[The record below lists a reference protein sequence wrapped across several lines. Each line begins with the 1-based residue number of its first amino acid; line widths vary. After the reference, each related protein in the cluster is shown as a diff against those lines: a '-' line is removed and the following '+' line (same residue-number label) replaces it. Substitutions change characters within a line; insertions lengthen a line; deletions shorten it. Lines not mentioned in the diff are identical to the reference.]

1 MHLNPI
7 DIGNVDKLNIAQKL
21 ERRRRSVQLVLVT
34 PAEDNKNDHLK
45 LPAPRRQSLGAKCRG
60 GSLRLKMPG
69 VPCPPLAIFPSSA
82 PFLPLIV
89 PKSLPS
95 FCATSPVHLSSPS
108 ARADDT
114 CDCGRLLR
122 RRSALSFALPQL
134 PPLFLSKMESKKRN
148 TKGEAEGE
156 ESASGVTSMV
166 SSCNS
171 RRELVPQSPLIK
183 VKANEP
189 PQPIGYQQIPTEEVI
204 SDEEGTVANSFC
216 AFARAQ
222 QKLAEHRA
230 QLDRKLDVVSCHRM
244 AVEMIDELLDSL
256 EQKCHSPQ
264 SDEEKGAAKEGK
276 SELTIAEVQ
285 KDFFPFIY
293 AKAEQLLVDRRIMA
307 NSFTRKLSDKK

>member
-21 ERRRRSVQLVLVT
+21 EWRRRSVQLVLVT

-45 LPAPRRQSLGAKCRG
+45 LPAPRRQSLGGKCRG

-69 VPCPPLAIFPSSA
+69 VPCPPLAISPSSA

-89 PKSLPS
+89 PKTSPPL
-95 FCATSPVHLSSPS
+95 CATSPVHLSSPS

-114 CDCGRLLR
+114 GDCGRLLR
-122 RRSALSFALPQL
+122 RRSAFSFASPQL
-134 PPLFLSKMESKKRN
+134 PPLFLSKRESKKRN
-148 TKGEAEGE
+148 TKGEANGAGD

-183 VKANEP
+183 VKDDEP
-189 PQPIGYQQIPTEEVI
+189 PQSNQLPTAEVI
-204 SDEEGTVANSFC
+204 SDEEGTIANSFC

-244 AVEMIDELLDSL
+244 AVEMIDQLLDSL
-256 EQKCHSPQ
+256 ERKCHSPQ

-293 AKAEQLLVDRRIMA
+293 AKAEQLLVDRRMA